1 MVLEIYIL
9 QRIKQQSMK
18 AIRMSPFLMAVCYLL
33 MAAGC
38 KKDNPQSELVTVN
51 GQTFGCRVNGKPFIA
66 DKWDFGNNIPP
77 IRIRFRYSPVLQTNT
92 LQVLAEKENQLIE
105 LWVNSPVT
113 VGIKNLISNTLSHP
127 TIVNPLDYGSYE
139 TFSPFREYITNNI
152 AGGHINILVAD
163 TINQKVEGT
172 FEFTGTDRTTGE
184 KVTVTNGYFK
194 KF

>member
-1 MVLEIYIL
+1 MHAITRQSVLTIL
-9 QRIKQQSMK
+9 SF
-18 AIRMSPFLMAVCYLL
+18 FLLAT
-33 MAAGC
+33 GC
-38 KKDNPQSELVTVN
+38 KKDSPQSDRVTVN

-66 DKWDFGNNIPP
+66 DKWDYGNNIPP

-113 VGIKNLISNTLSHP
+113 VGIKNLLFNTLSHP

-139 TFSPFREYITNNI
+139 TFSPYSEYITNNI
-152 AGGHINILVAD
+152 VGGHINILVVD

-172 FEFTGTDRTTGE
+172 FEFTGTDRTTSE
-184 KVTVTNGYFK
+184 KITVTNGYFK
-194 KF
+194 NF